1 MPTPSPETPQQPTF
15 TPERLLVLVIVSAVL
30 GSNITLTAFAGT
42 DDAPRGNLLV
52 TSFTTMVLL
61 GIVATARHPKSNATW
76 WTTVVNAVGI
86 GLPVAFAEYAL
97 QQPEYT
103 GWEPLILLLIL
114 YPFIIA
120 GCSFWVLPDRGFPRS
135 VRYYQISSW
144 VFWFVIV
151 LVPCLYFLFERF

>member
-1 MPTPSPETPQQPTF
+1 MAA
-15 TPERLLVLVIVSAVL
+15 IVAAVL
-30 GSNITLTAFAGT
+30 AVNVALITLAGT
-42 DDAPRGNLLV
+42 DGAPWTNLLV

-76 WTTVVNAVGI
+76 WTTVVNAIGI
-86 GLPVAFAEYAL
+86 GLPVALVEYAL

-120 GCSFWVLPDRGFPRS
+120 GCSFS
-135 VRYYQISSW
+135 V
-144 VFWFVIV
+144 
-151 LVPCLYFLFERF
+151 

>member
-1 MPTPSPETPQQPTF
+1 MAA
-15 TPERLLVLVIVSAVL
+15 IVAAVL
-30 GSNITLTAFAGT
+30 AANVALITLADTYYARIGIF
-42 DDAPRGNLLV
+42 DAPWSNLLV

-103 GWEPLILLLIL
+103 GWEPLILSLIL

-120 GCSFWVLPDRGFPRS
+120 GCGCWLLADHGFPRS

-151 LVPCLYFLFERF
+151 LVSILFFLRAF

>member
-1 MPTPSPETPQQPTF
+1 MAA
-15 TPERLLVLVIVSAVL
+15 IVAAVL
-30 GSNITLTAFAGT
+30 AVNVALITLAGT
-42 DDAPRGNLLV
+42 DGAPWTNLLV

-76 WTTVVNAVGI
+76 WTTVVNAVGP

-103 GWEPLILLLIL
+103 GWEPLILSLIL

-120 GCSFWVLPDRGFPRS
+120 GCGCWLLADRGFPRS

-144 VFWFVIV
+144 VFWFVFV
-151 LVPCLYFLFERF
+151 LVSILFFLRAF